1 MEGMFIYPSRTQPL
15 PFSPFICLT
24 HHWHWRFYNGSSM
37 VTGSVFGQWSMV
49 TGSSQ
54 PRLSF
59 PAIKGQLRHLDVM
72 ANICDQTSNSD
83 KHGKVLFR
91 RIDPKKVT
99 PSKSIGI
106 TQKII
111 KNNLRKHRNLNK
123 KCFKAKQIITSDLK
137 PNIWGCICC
146 LKWNGCPNPRPLA
159 ANGYCTCTAEIS
171 C

>member
-15 PFSPFICLT
+15 PFSPFICLSHPKLT
-24 HHWHWRFYNGSSM
+24 LTVLQWFINGYRFR
-37 VTGSVFGQWSMV
+37 VWSMV

-91 RIDPKKVT
+91 RIDPKKFT
-99 PSKSIGI
+99 PSKSIAT

-111 KNNLRKHRNLNK
+111 KKQPKKTQKFEQKMLQGKADYNFWPKAEHLRMYLL
-123 KCFKAKQIITSDLK
+123 SE
-137 PNIWGCICC
+137 G
-146 LKWNGCPNPRPLA
+146 KWVSKSTPL
-159 ANGYCTCTAEIS
+159 S
-171 C
+171 S